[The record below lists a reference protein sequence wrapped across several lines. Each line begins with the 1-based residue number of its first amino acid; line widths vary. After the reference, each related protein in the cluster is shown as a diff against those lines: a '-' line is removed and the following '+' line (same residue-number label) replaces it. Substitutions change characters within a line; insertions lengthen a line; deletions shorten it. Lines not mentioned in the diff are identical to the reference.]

1 MSKRLNRGI
10 SLVLVMAFALSLFTG
25 CRKSGE
31 DYPSVVF
38 PENSDPE
45 NTSSTD
51 ESSDPSDI
59 DITSITIASPY
70 SDQTIQRLAKLYY
83 CKQHDLMGENTGDS
97 IDINYLDGIDADFIV
112 SSILTSGEGASS
124 ETISQ
129 WNNDQNSPD
138 VFLTGSFKDMITSG
152 EIISLNEFLADD
164 SSLSST
170 NLFSGSIDQVSGDG
184 MLYGIPFYSSAK
196 ILVGNSEFI
205 PESGKLPFKST
216 TEQFE
221 AYLRE
226 MKSQFNCIPLSSGY
240 DMAPYINSAFMNDLP
255 CSFMMHDEYQ
265 EYKEAVLANINSSLG
280 YIKKFYS
287 DGLSSNLTAEG
298 SNPAFSR
305 NAGLWVASS
314 SEINSWSSYYP
325 AGIYYGAMPTHD
337 SSSNIIPMI
346 TLYAFCINKNSN
358 NKSFAAQFASF
369 IALDSDA
376 RLLLARL
383 EPQTGFLPSIR
394 SADLWKSLSANEV
407 FGQLYEFF
415 YPNMDSAVYC
425 PNSSDKLFQSVSDYL
440 AGYDGGDFNPEACYG
455 QP

>member
-1 MSKRLNRGI
+1 MLILSKRLNRGI
-10 SLVLVMAFALSLFTG
+10 SLVLVMALALSLFTG

-38 PENSDPE
+38 PENSDSE

-184 MLYGIPFYSSAK
+184 MLYGIPF
-196 ILVGNSEFI
+196 
-205 PESGKLPFKST
+205 
-216 TEQFE
+216 
-221 AYLRE
+221 
-226 MKSQFNCIPLSSGY
+226 
-240 DMAPYINSAFMNDLP
+240 
-255 CSFMMHDEYQ
+255 
-265 EYKEAVLANINSSLG
+265 
-280 YIKKFYS
+280 
-287 DGLSSNLTAEG
+287 
-298 SNPAFSR
+298 
-305 NAGLWVASS
+305 
-314 SEINSWSSYYP
+314 
-325 AGIYYGAMPTHD
+325 
-337 SSSNIIPMI
+337 
-346 TLYAFCINKNSN
+346 
-358 NKSFAAQFASF
+358 
-369 IALDSDA
+369 
-376 RLLLARL
+376 
-383 EPQTGFLPSIR
+383 
-394 SADLWKSLSANEV
+394 
-407 FGQLYEFF
+407 
-415 YPNMDSAVYC
+415 
-425 PNSSDKLFQSVSDYL
+425 
-440 AGYDGGDFNPEACYG
+440 
-455 QP
+455 